1 METFGKRLQIL
12 RKKSCKSQKAIEAE
26 TGIPQ
31 RTLSDWESGRF
42 EPRVSEVLKLAPAL
56 GVSITELF
64 TELQQPDERRHHNVT
79 TKRSRAA
86 GKSQV

>member
-1 METFGKRLQIL
+1 METFGKRFQIL

-64 TELQQPDERRHHNVT
+64 TELQQPKERRHPNVT

-86 GKSQV
+86 GKCQV